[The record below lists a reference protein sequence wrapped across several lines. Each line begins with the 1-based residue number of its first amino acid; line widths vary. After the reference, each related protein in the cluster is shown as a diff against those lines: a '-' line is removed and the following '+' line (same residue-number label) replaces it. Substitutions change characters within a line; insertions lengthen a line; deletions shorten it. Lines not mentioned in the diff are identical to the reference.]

1 MEVSA
6 SPGMAK
12 SFHQYGSLVD
22 RVTRIFFAMDEQTK
36 ERVLQKFRSERGDG
50 AYVYAKRTI
59 ASWQPGQVRRVGLT
73 VMRLL
78 EFVPMFVDLETKFEL
93 VRIMRE
99 ETLRRLRQTN
109 IRMTIH
115 VDQDLTDLMARV
127 RDVVQ
132 AQVDIELAPG
142 FLELKTWLSA
152 GDAIVFQRM
161 IRTTEREL
169 LLEKSEDFLKRVRY
183 LQYIRSQIDI
193 PVTMKAVFE
202 LPTAQIALR
211 IVKRK
216 TPTMANE
223 DYTEDDR
230 GFLAKW
236 NDLELE
242 SRFKAGDVSYPE
254 YVLRNMDQFFTKE
267 EQAELHKI
275 AAMHGL
281 ELERTLMEIQIKS
294 RTSEA
299 DLQKLLTTLKTLQ
312 EKGISADILSRHE
325 TASGHIEISAKSR
338 RRVFGCMPWFILAL
352 GLIAVFAGHLV

>member
-1 MEVSA
+1 MEVST
-6 SPGMAK
+6 SPGLAK

-22 RVTRIFFAMDEQTK
+22 RVTRIFFAMDEVTK
-36 ERVLQKFRSERGDG
+36 ERVLQKFREVRGDG

-78 EFVPMFVDLETKFEL
+78 EFVPMFVDLESKFEL

-109 IRMTIH
+109 IRMTIE
-115 VDQDLTDLMARV
+115 VDQDLTELMARV

-142 FLELKTWLSA
+142 FFELKTWLSA

-183 LQYIRSQIDI
+183 LQFIRAQIDI

-202 LPTAQIALR
+202 LPTAQIVLR

-216 TPTMANE
+216 TLMANDE
-223 DYTEDDR
+223 YTQDDR

-242 SRFKAGDVSYPE
+242 TRFKSGDVSYPE

-312 EKGISADILSRHE
+312 EKGITADVMSRHE
-325 TASGHIEISAKSR
+325 TPSGHIEISARSR
-338 RRVFGCMPWFILAL
+338 KRIFGCVPWFILAL
-352 GLIAVFAGHLV
+352 GMAAFAVGHIM